1 MFPGKA
7 YHSSMPNPKIILTNL
22 CMLYRL
28 DGSFLVQLRKKQDWP
43 GINFPG
49 GHVEFSE
56 SISESVIREMK
67 EETGL
72 TVKDLIPCG
81 YFEWNIPSEG
91 VRHLSLL
98 FKSCHFE
105 GKMRPNE
112 EGELFWLK
120 EEEIDKFPQ
129 ATDFRL
135 LLEQM
140 KRY

>member
-1 MFPGKA
+1 
-7 YHSSMPNPKIILTNL
+7 
-22 CMLYRL
+22 MLYRL